1 MPWTSR
7 VDKMI
12 SWFKNDEKPANLVMA
27 YFEEPDSTGH
37 VKGVESQ
44 EVTDQVVRVDVIV
57 KYLLLFCI

>member
-57 KYLLLFCI
+57 KYLLLFFI